1 MIFEHYRLAWY
12 SDIFHTNCM
21 YNHHWHFFL
30 HYYNAN
36 NQPNEYIWTHS
47 PQTEIE
53 VLKISAKKNETLIL
67 RSTFNWSIFVF
78 LFSFVM
84 FSLLLL
90 VMSVSWLFLI
100 LSWIDYDGLLYAHI
114 IVNSVQAPF
123 ILYICV
129 LRQKH
134 VKFLLKKTCCYNEPP
149 SASDWGDEMS
159 YMNGADYW

>member
-1 MIFEHYRLAWY
+1 MDESTINWNQGK
-12 SDIFHTNCM
+12 SHTKTN
-21 YNHHWHFFL
+21 L
-30 HYYNAN
+30 TN
-36 NQPNEYIWTHS
+36 NPY
-47 PQTEIE
+47 
-53 VLKISAKKNETLIL
+53 LLID
-67 RSTFNWSIFVF
+67 RS
-78 LFSFVM
+78 LYSFVM

-100 LSWIDYDGLLYAHI
+100 LSWIEYDGLLYAHI
-114 IVNSVQAPF
+114 IVNSVQAPL

-159 YMNGADYW
+159 YMNGGDYWGTRQWFCQLNNIPSMYKIIVEFYWKQICLPLNLMK